1 MIISPQSAFE
11 NDNYEAEY
19 KMMYTVITVK
29 VKTVDPREGRTF
41 RGHE

>member
-19 KMMYTVITVK
+19 KIIYTVITVK
-29 VKTVDPREGRTF
+29 VKNVDPGEGRTF
-41 RGHE
+41 RGNE